1 MKILLNPQPRLLRWS
16 PLLAAGLLTLG
27 ACEKEIEKPYQVQDD
42 GGFATIGAAPSG
54 LQTKYAPGET
64 VRLVVGYN
72 AADQVRDVTVF
83 QVVNRQD
90 SAVVSTTPAG
100 GTIGTS
106 GLTELVIPYVVPA
119 NLANKIPVR
128 VDVTTTFQ
136 NGATRLRRFAYN
148 VAAAPTLRL
157 GTTASP
163 TTITNFRNNL
173 AATAQAE
180 GDIIGYNLVIN
191 EGGIG
196 AIPTTPST
204 ATLFKNV
211 DSLTTFYRI
220 GAGAPVRAGVVLNP
234 STGAANARTVDVRVP
249 AGAQGQNVTY
259 SFTAYA
265 GPYTASVTAAP
276 VSIVAP
282 AALTRLR
289 TGRITAG
296 AGSPQDSAAYD
307 LRLGANVLNSAAATT
322 KDAYAFVAT
331 TSTGANT
338 LGMRAENTTLYYRVP
353 AATVATGYFANASAN
368 AVGTLLYTNAASLTA
383 NPGPVAPNDVFAVR
397 VRGAEP
403 MLLRVIGVRPSA
415 SGSTGRI
422 TFEYKAL

>member
-1 MKILLNPQPRLLRWS
+1 MKIQFNPRPGLLRWA

-27 ACEKEIEKPYQVQDD
+27 ACEKEIEKPYQVQDE
-42 GGFATIGAAPSG
+42 GGFATLGAAPSG
-54 LQTKYAPGET
+54 LVTKYAPGEV

-72 AADQVRDVTVF
+72 AADQVRNVTVF
-83 QVVNRQD
+83 QVINRQD

-106 GLTELVIPYVVPA
+106 GLTELVVPYTVPA
-119 NLANKIPVR
+119 NLANKTPVR
-128 VDVTTTFQ
+128 VDVTTTFE
-136 NGATRLRRFAYN
+136 NGATRMRRFTYN
-148 VAAAPTLRL
+148 VAAAPTLRF

-163 TTITNFRNNL
+163 TAITTFRNNL
-173 AATAQAE
+173 AATAQSE

-191 EGGIG
+191 EGGI
-196 AIPTTPST
+196 ATVPTTPTT

-220 GAGAPVRAGVVLNP
+220 GTGAPVRAGVVLNP

-249 AGAQGQNVTY
+249 AGARGQAVTY

-265 GPYTASVTAAP
+265 GPYFVTATAAP
-276 VSIVAP
+276 INVVAP
-282 AALTRLR
+282 AALARVR

-296 AGSPQDSAAYD
+296 AGAPQDSSSYD
-307 LRLGANVLNSAAATT
+307 LRLGANVANSAAATT
-322 KDAYAFVAT
+322 KDAYAYVAA
-331 TSTGANT
+331 TSTGAST
-338 LGMRAENTTLYYRVP
+338 VGMRAENTTVYYRIPV
-353 AATVATGYFANASAN
+353 ATVAGGYYTTATANE
-368 AVGTLLYTNAASLTA
+368 VGTLLYNNATSLTA
-383 NPGPVAPNDVFAVR
+383 NPGPVAVNDVFAVR

-403 MLLRVIGVRPSA
+403 MLLRVVGVRPST

-422 TFEYKAL
+422 TFEYRAL